1 MPENIQDNFM
11 CNKLF
16 EYLLQDIDIEI
27 FACLECDDF
36 NICPFHDLFVL
47 SKVKW
52 KSILMLDFPETLS
65 LLKSP

>member
-1 MPENIQDNFM
+1 M

-47 SKVKW
+47 LKVKW
-52 KSILMLDFPETLS
+52 KSILMLDFSGNSETIKKPIKLEIN
-65 LLKSP
+65 